1 MHSSL
6 PLNCFKGIKPG
17 KEKIMK
23 KFICI
28 MPTSVLESHVYE
40 AVGNKQLFN
49 KDTTRFPLTPL
60 LTGYTESN
68 EEIQVI
74 AITATGDARS
84 EFNVSLLEREIVN
97 KNRSGKVTMIAV
109 DFSAADGSLELL
121 TKLIPLLEDGD
132 HLYVCLHFAST
143 TVQFAIISA
152 LQYAYRALRNVSI
165 ECVCTQG
172 ESGKYQNVDITAL
185 VQAGELLQTLTERH
199 HKDPAKIL
207 RMTLALGEEEDE
219 GEE

>member
-1 MHSSL
+1 
-6 PLNCFKGIKPG
+6 
-17 KEKIMK
+17 MK

-40 AVGNKQLFN
+40 AVGKKIGYQNS
-49 KDTTRFPLTPL
+49 TTSFPIIPL
-60 LTGYTESN
+60 IKGYTES
-68 EEIQVI
+68 EEDLQVI
-74 AITATGDARS
+74 PVLTASDSTSLSNA
-84 EFNVSLLEREIVN
+84 VSLTHELEAIDRDALITSINADLSKSV
-97 KNRSGKVTMIAV
+97 
-109 DFSAADGSLELL
+109 DGSIELL

-185 VQAGELLQTLTERH
+185 VQAGELLQTLTERRA
-199 HKDPAKIL
+199 KDPARIL
-207 RMTLALGEEEDE
+207 SMTLALGEDEE
-219 GEE
+219 

>member
-1 MHSSL
+1 
-6 PLNCFKGIKPG
+6 
-17 KEKIMK
+17 MK

-84 EFNVSLLEREIVN
+84 EFNVSLLERE

-185 VQAGELLQTLTERH
+185 VQA
-199 HKDPAKIL
+199 
-207 RMTLALGEEEDE
+207 EDE

>member
-1 MHSSL
+1 
-6 PLNCFKGIKPG
+6 
-17 KEKIMK
+17 MK

-97 KNRSGKVTMIAV
+97 KKVTMIAV

-185 VQAGELLQTLTERH
+185 VHAGELLQTLTERH

>member
-1 MHSSL
+1 
-6 PLNCFKGIKPG
+6 
-17 KEKIMK
+17 MK
-23 KFICI
+23 KFMCI
-28 MPTSVLESHVYE
+28 MPETVLESHVYE
-40 AVGNKQLFN
+40 AVGNKHLFD
-49 KDTTRFPLTPL
+49 KDTTRFPLIPL
-60 LTGYTESN
+60 LTGYTEN
-68 EEIQVI
+68 DEEIQVI

-84 EFNVSLLEREIVN
+84 EFNVSLLEREVN
-97 KNRSGKVTMIAV
+97 KNRSGKVTTVAV
-109 DFSAADGSLELL
+109 DFSVADGSLELL

>member
-1 MHSSL
+1 
-6 PLNCFKGIKPG
+6 
-17 KEKIMK
+17 MK

-84 EFNVSLLEREIVN
+84 EFNVSLLERE

-185 VQAGELLQTLTERH
+185 VHAGELLQTLTERH

-207 RMTLALGEEEDE
+207 RMTLALGEEEEEDE

>member
-1 MHSSL
+1 
-6 PLNCFKGIKPG
+6 
-17 KEKIMK
+17 
-23 KFICI
+23 

-84 EFNVSLLEREIVN
+84 EFNVSLLERE

-185 VQAGELLQTLTERH
+185 VHAGELLQTLTERH

>member
-1 MHSSL
+1 M
-6 PLNCFKGIKPG
+6 
-17 KEKIMK
+17 
-23 KFICI
+23 
-28 MPTSVLESHVYE
+28 
-40 AVGNKQLFN
+40 
-49 KDTTRFPLTPL
+49 TPL

-172 ESGKYQNVDITAL
+172 ENEGKHQNVDITAL

>member
-1 MHSSL
+1 
-6 PLNCFKGIKPG
+6 
-17 KEKIMK
+17 MK

-84 EFNVSLLEREIVN
+84 EFNVSLLERE

-109 DFSAADGSLELL
+109 DFSAADGSLN
-121 TKLIPLLEDGD
+121 
-132 HLYVCLHFAST
+132 Y
-143 TVQFAIISA
+143 
-152 LQYAYRALRNVSI
+152 
-165 ECVCTQG
+165 
-172 ESGKYQNVDITAL
+172 
-185 VQAGELLQTLTERH
+185 
-199 HKDPAKIL
+199 
-207 RMTLALGEEEDE
+207 
-219 GEE
+219 

>member
-1 MHSSL
+1 
-6 PLNCFKGIKPG
+6 
-17 KEKIMK
+17 MK

-49 KDTTRFPLTPL
+49 KDTTRFPLPPL

-84 EFNVSLLEREIVN
+84 EFNVSLLERE

-185 VQAGELLQTLTERH
+185 VHAGELLQTLTERH

>member
-1 MHSSL
+1 ME
-6 PLNCFKGIKPG
+6 IKNVLFAEALDAWLLCYGG
-17 KEKIMK
+17 KEED
-23 KFICI
+23 
-28 MPTSVLESHVYE
+28 L
-40 AVGNKQLFN
+40 
-49 KDTTRFPLTPL
+49 
-60 LTGYTESN
+60 
-68 EEIQVI
+68 QVI
-74 AITATGDARS
+74 PVLTASDSTSLSNA
-84 EFNVSLLEREIVN
+84 VSLTHELEAIDRDALITSINADLSKSV
-97 KNRSGKVTMIAV
+97 
-109 DFSAADGSLELL
+109 DGSIELL

-172 ESGKYQNVDITAL
+172 ENEGKHQNVDITAL

-219 GEE
+219 E

>member
-1 MHSSL
+1 
-6 PLNCFKGIKPG
+6 
-17 KEKIMK
+17 MK

-84 EFNVSLLEREIVN
+84 EFNVSLLERE

-143 TVQFAIISA
+143 TVKFAIISA

-185 VQAGELLQTLTERH
+185 VHAGELLQTLTERH

>member
-1 MHSSL
+1 
-6 PLNCFKGIKPG
+6 
-17 KEKIMK
+17 MK

-28 MPTSVLESHVYE
+28 MPETVLKPHVYE

-84 EFNVSLLEREIVN
+84 EFNVSLLERE

-172 ESGKYQNVDITAL
+172 ENEGKHQNVDITAL

-219 GEE
+219 E

>member
-28 MPTSVLESHVYE
+28 MPETVLKSHVYE

-84 EFNVSLLEREIVN
+84 EFNVSLLERE

-185 VQAGELLQTLTERH
+185 VHAGELLQTLTERH

>member
-1 MHSSL
+1 
-6 PLNCFKGIKPG
+6 
-17 KEKIMK
+17 MK

-40 AVGNKQLFN
+40 AVGNQN
-49 KDTTRFPLTPL
+49 STTSFPIIPL
-60 LTGYTESN
+60 IKGYTES
-68 EEIQVI
+68 EEDLQVI
-74 AITATGDARS
+74 PVLTASDSTSLSNA
-84 EFNVSLLEREIVN
+84 VSLTHELEAIDRDALITSINADLSKSV
-97 KNRSGKVTMIAV
+97 
-109 DFSAADGSLELL
+109 DGSIELL

-185 VQAGELLQTLTERH
+185 VQAGELLQTLTERRA
-199 HKDPAKIL
+199 KDPARIL
-207 RMTLALGEEEDE
+207 SMTLALGEDEE
-219 GEE
+219 